1 MSFGTPTRYQLF
13 ARDGAGNLGKG
24 AIGPTITATLL
35 QDGTAIA
42 KYSGTWSTVNLSSAS
57 NGRLHRS
64 SSGGA
69 AVTFT
74 TSARA
79 IAVVGRRGPLNG
91 RAKVYVDGVY
101 RSTIDLDRSTWQS
114 KVVVFNTSWTSTATH
129 SVKVVVIGGTGR
141 VDIDAFVFLR

>member
-24 AIGPTITATLL
+24 AIGPTVTATLL

-42 KYSGTWSTVNLSSAS
+42 RYSGTWSTVNLSSAS
-57 NGRLHRS
+57 SGRLHRS

-101 RSTIDLDRSTWQS
+101 KSTIDLDRSTWQS

-129 SVKVVVIGGTGR
+129 SVRVVVIGGTGR